1 MAPLLKVK
9 GLRKDFSVTG
19 RNNASQ
25 LRAVDGVDLE
35 IDAGETFALVG
46 ESGCGKT
53 TLVRCVLRLLEPSS
67 GSIEFDGADL
77 HSLSPAVLR
86 RKRREF
92 QMVFQ
97 DPLAS
102 LDPLMTVRE
111 ILQEPFQA
119 QEIGTSRERNVWVE
133 ELLDLAGLDP
143 TLANRR
149 PAHLSG
155 GQQQRV
161 GIARALAL
169 KPRLL
174 VADEPVSALDASV
187 QVKILNLLADLQ
199 KRYQLTLFL
208 ISHSLPVVRYLA
220 TRLAVM
226 RAGRI
231 VEESPADL
239 FFAGPKHPYSQALLE
254 STPVFHC

>member
-9 GLRKDFSVTG
+9 VLRKDFFVPG
-19 RNNASQ
+19 RKHGS
-25 LRAVDGVDLE
+25 LFRAVDGVDLE

-53 TLVRCVLRLLEPSS
+53 TLARCVLRLLEPSS
-67 GSIEFDGADL
+67 GSIEFDGTDL
-77 HSLSPAVLR
+77 HSLSPAALR

-102 LDPLMTVRE
+102 LDPLMTVKE
-111 ILQEPFQA
+111 ILLEPFQA
-119 QEIGTSRERNVWVE
+119 QEMGTSRERAVWVE
-133 ELLDLAGLDP
+133 ELLELAGLDP
-143 TLANRR
+143 TLASRR
-149 PAHLSG
+149 PALLSG

-231 VEESPADL
+231 VEESPADS
-239 FFAGPKHPYSQALLE
+239 FFAGPNDPYSQALLG
-254 STPVFHC
+254 STPVLDR

>member
-1 MAPLLKVK
+1 MTPLLKVK
-9 GLRKDFSVTG
+9 GLRKDFSVAG
-19 RNNASQ
+19 GHNGSQ

-35 IDAGETFALVG
+35 IDPGETFALVG

-77 HSLSPAVLR
+77 HSLPPADLR

-102 LDPLMTVRE
+102 LDPLMTVRQ

-119 QEIGTSRERNVWVE
+119 QDMGTRRERAVWVE
-133 ELLDLAGLDP
+133 ELLDLAELDP
-143 TLANRR
+143 ALANRR

-231 VEESPADL
+231 VEESPADS
-239 FFAGPKHPYSQALLE
+239 FFAGPKHPYSRALLE
-254 STPVFHC
+254 STPVLHC

>member
-9 GLRKDFSVTG
+9 GLRKDFSSTG
-19 RNNASQ
+19 RPNGP
-25 LRAVDGVDLE
+25 LFRAIDGVDLA

-53 TLVRCVLRLLEPSS
+53 TLARCVLRLLEPSS
-67 GSIEFDGADL
+67 GSIEFDGTDL
-77 HSLSPAVLR
+77 HSLSPIALR
-86 RKRREF
+86 HKRREF

-111 ILQEPFQA
+111 ILLEPFQA
-119 QEIGTSRERNVWVE
+119 QEMGSSSERAAWIE
-133 ELLDLAGLDP
+133 ELLDLAGLDR
-143 TLANRR
+143 TLVNRR
-149 PAHLSG
+149 PALLSG

-187 QVKILNLLADLQ
+187 QVKILNLLAEFQ
-199 KRYQLTLFL
+199 KRYKLTLFL

-220 TRLAVM
+220 TCVAVM

-231 VEESPADL
+231 VEEGPADS
-239 FFAGPKHPYSQALLE
+239 FFAGPNHPYSQALLE
-254 STPVFHC
+254 STPVLHR

>member
-1 MAPLLKVK
+1 MPPLLKVQ
-9 GLRKDFSVTG
+9 GLRKEFFING
-19 RNNASQ
+19 RKDGPP

-35 IDAGETFALVG
+35 VDAGEVFALVG

-53 TLVRCVLRLLEPSS
+53 TLARCILGLLEPTS
-67 GSIEFDGADL
+67 GSIEFDGMNL
-77 HSLSPAVLR
+77 KSLSPAALR
-86 RKRREF
+86 LKRREF

-97 DPLAS
+97 DPLGS
-102 LDPLMTVRE
+102 LDPRMTVRE
-111 ILQEPFQA
+111 ILLEPFQVQQMGDPGKRA
-119 QEIGTSRERNVWVE
+119 AWVA
-133 ELLDLAGLDP
+133 ELLEIVGLDSG
-143 TLANRR
+143 LSERR
-149 PAHLSG
+149 PALLSG

-187 QVKILNLLADLQ
+187 QVRILNLLADLQ

-220 TRLAVM
+220 TRVAVM
-226 RAGRI
+226 QMGRI
-231 VEESPADL
+231 VEESPADS

-254 STPVFHC
+254 STPVLRR

>member
-1 MAPLLKVK
+1 MVPLLKVN
-9 GLRKDFSVTG
+9 GLRKDFSSTG
-19 RNNASQ
+19 RRNGS
-25 LRAVDGVDLE
+25 LFRAVDGVDLE

-53 TLVRCVLRLLEPSS
+53 TLARCALRLLELSS
-67 GSIEFDGADL
+67 GSIEFDGTDL
-77 HSLSPAVLR
+77 HTLSQDALR
-86 RKRREF
+86 HKRREF

-97 DPLAS
+97 DPLAT

-111 ILQEPFQA
+111 ILLEPFQA
-119 QEIGTSRERNVWVE
+119 QEMGSSSERAIWIE

-143 TLANRR
+143 MLVNRR
-149 PAHLSG
+149 PALLSG

-187 QVKILNLLADLQ
+187 QVKILNLLAELQ
-199 KRYQLTLFL
+199 KRYKLTLLL

-220 TRLAVM
+220 TRVAVM

-231 VEESPADL
+231 VEESPADS
-239 FFAGPKHPYSQALLE
+239 FFAGPTHPYSQALLE
-254 STPVFHC
+254 STPVLHR